1 MNRKLSRRFLWS
13 SLTVCGLFI
22 TICTETA
29 FCKYAF
35 VDMNVY
41 GCSIM
46 KSSRATLYGTY
57 LLQVIRSLI
66 VSLGEDSPKVENS
79 PSESVPTTSQ
89 EVIIL
94 HPYLLTHD
102 LPPKIC
108 LFFDA
113 ENKNLVIIH
122 AANGLVPSKHTL
134 PLLPPGICHFSIRK
148 VQIRPPP
155 PPSRLR

>member
-29 FCKYAF
+29 FCKYVF
-35 VDMNVY
+35 VDMHVY

-46 KSSRATLYGTY
+46 KPSRATLYGTN
-57 LLQVIRSLI
+57 LLQVTQSLI

-79 PSESVPTTSQ
+79 PSESVPTSPE

-94 HPYLLTHD
+94 QPFLITHD
-102 LPPKIC
+102 LLPKIC
-108 LFFDA
+108 LFFD
-113 ENKNLVIIH
+113 V
-122 AANGLVPSKHTL
+122 
-134 PLLPPGICHFSIRK
+134 
-148 VQIRPPP
+148 
-155 PPSRLR
+155 

>member
-13 SLTVCGLFI
+13 GLTVCGLFI

-35 VDMNVY
+35 VDMHVY

-46 KSSRATLYGTY
+46 KSSRATLYGSY
-57 LLQVIRSLI
+57 LLQVTQSLI

-94 HPYLLTHD
+94 QPYLITHD
-102 LPPKIC
+102 SLPKFAC
-108 LFFDA
+108 
-113 ENKNLVIIH
+113 
-122 AANGLVPSKHTL
+122 
-134 PLLPPGICHFSIRK
+134 FSMHK
-148 VQIRPPP
+148 TTT
-155 PPSRLR
+155 